1 MIYILFYNKKIY
13 IFTKMESIPY
23 DKRSGKIWFNGKTV
37 EWADANIHIL
47 NHGLHYASCVFEGE
61 RVYEG
66 EIFKLEEHTQRL
78 FHSAKRMGIEVPYS
92 EDEINKACKAIVNIQ
107 KVQNGYVRPL
117 IWRGSE
123 MMAISAQKN
132 KIHVA
137 IATWEWG
144 SYFDPKL
151 KLNGI
156 KLDISSWRR
165 PAPNTI
171 PWDTKASGLYMI
183 CTLSKHEAEAK
194 GFTDSLM
201 LDHEGNIAEATGANI
216 FFKDKKGEI
225 HTPVPDSFLDGITRR
240 EVIKI
245 AKSKNIKV
253 IERKIKPEEMKD
265 FVGCFLTGTA
275 AEVTPVSQISEYKFE
290 VCDVIKDLNETYQN
304 LVRKKSAA

>member
-1 MIYILFYNKKIY
+1 
-13 IFTKMESIPY
+13 MESIPY
-23 DKRSGKIWFNGKTV
+23 DKRSGKIWYNGKTLD
-37 EWADANIHIL
+37 WADANIHIL
-47 NHGLHYASCVFEGE
+47 SHGLHYASCVFEGE
-61 RVYEG
+61 RVYDG
-66 EIFKLEEHTQRL
+66 EIFKLEEHTERL
-78 FHSAKRMGIEVPYS
+78 FYSAKRMGIEVPYS
-92 EDEINKACKAIVNIQ
+92 QKEINEACKTIVNIQ
-107 KVQNGYVRPL
+107 KVNNGYVRPV

-151 KLNGI
+151 KLKGI
-156 KLDISSWRR
+156 KLNISSWRR
-165 PAPNTI
+165 PNPNSV

-183 CTLSKHEAEAK
+183 CTLSKHEAESK

-225 HTPVPDSFLDGITRR
+225 HTPIPDSFLDGITRR

-245 AKSKNIKV
+245 AKKKGIK
-253 IERKIKPEEMKD
+253 IFERKIAPDEMKN

-275 AEVTPVSQISEYKFE
+275 AEITPVSQIEDYKFE
-290 VCDVIKDLNETYQN
+290 VCNTISDLTETYQS
-304 LVRKKSAA
+304 LVRKKTAA

>member
-1 MIYILFYNKKIY
+1 
-13 IFTKMESIPY
+13 MESVPY

-37 EWADANIHIL
+37 DWADANIHIL

-61 RVYEG
+61 RVYDG
-66 EIFKLEEHTQRL
+66 EIFKLEEHTKRL
-78 FHSAKRMGIEVPYS
+78 FYSAERMGIKVPYT
-92 EDEINKACKAIVNIQ
+92 ELEINEASKKIINIQ
-107 KVQNGYVRPL
+107 KVQNGYVRPI

-151 KLNGI
+151 KLKGI
-156 KLDISSWRR
+156 KLNISNWRR

-171 PWDTKASGLYMI
+171 PWDTKAAGLYMI
-183 CTLSKHEAEAK
+183 CTLSKHEAEAQ

-201 LDHEGNIAEATGANI
+201 LDHEGNVAEATGANV
-216 FFKDKKGEI
+216 FFKDKSGQI
-225 HTPVPDSFLDGITRR
+225 HTPIPDSFLDGITRR

-245 AKSKNIKV
+245 AKSKGVKV
-253 IERKIKPEEMKD
+253 NERKIKPEEMKN

-275 AEVTPVSQISEYKFE
+275 AEVTPVSQIAEYEFE
-290 VCDVIKDLNETYQN
+290 VCDLIKDLNDSYQII
-304 LVRKKSAA
+304 VRKNLQLNSCCLH

>member
-1 MIYILFYNKKIY
+1 
-13 IFTKMESIPY
+13 MESIPY

-37 EWADANIHIL
+37 DWADANIHVL

-78 FHSAKRMGIEVPYS
+78 FYSAKRMGIEVPYNQK
-92 EDEINKACKAIVNIQ
+92 EINDACKSIINIQ
-107 KVQNGYVRPL
+107 KVKNGYVRPI

-151 KLNGI
+151 KIEGI
-156 KLDISSWRR
+156 KLNISNWRR

-183 CTLSKHEAEAK
+183 CTLSKHEAEKQGYA
-194 GFTDSLM
+194 DSLM

-216 FFKDKKGEI
+216 FFKDNNGEL

-240 EVIKI
+240 TVIEI

-253 IERKIKPEEMKD
+253 NERKIKPEELKD

-275 AEVTPVSQISEYKFE
+275 AEVTPVSCIAENNFK
-290 VCDVIKDLNETYQN
+290 VCDLIIGLNESYQS
-304 LVRKKSAA
+304 LVRKKKAA